1 MQKRGTTL
9 FVVVLILIISNT
21 EIAVSTQFLSKNLLQ
36 SNAFDVCL
44 SDNRILNVGGS
55 GFDNYSHIQVAINLA
70 SDGDTVFV
78 WDDSSPY
85 FENIVIDK
93 KIMLKGE
100 NRTSTII
107 DGMGIDDV
115 IIIHADGVMIS
126 GFTIK
131 NSKKE
136 WINAGIVLFSDNN
149 FIYDNIIYN
158 AENGV
163 YSYDLDYTIIENN
176 IISQC
181 EHSGINIPFSS
192 NNIIRYNRLSNCG
205 NYGVFIYDSLYDVVT
220 DNVISDSGVGVHL
233 WYSFYNNISSNIVA
247 NNGIGLRF
255 SFYSKNN
262 TIIHNV
268 LQNNAENGIELNFSF
283 YDILQNNVVE
293 NSKVGVKLYYSN
305 ENYIKN
311 SNIVSECVIGFDV
324 VYSPDN
330 IISGNIIKNNSYGIN
345 LSFSS
350 NNSIEYNYIEGSNE
364 LGIYFSDGSNN
375 NRIYHNAFIS
385 NEKNAFFMNSVFNRW
400 DQNYWDDYGGKA
412 FYVIDGVFYFGESV
426 LHVSWVNIDFSPRNE
441 PYENSA

>member
-1 MQKRGTTL
+1 MKKRGTTL
-9 FVVVLILIISNT
+9 FVVVLLLIISNI
-21 EIAVSTQFLSKNLLQ
+21 EIATSTEFLSKNILQ
-36 SNAFDVCL
+36 NNAFDVCL

-55 GFDNYSHIQVAINLA
+55 GFDNYSHIQAAINLA

-115 IIIHADGVMIS
+115 IIIHADGVIIS

-149 FIYDNIIYN
+149 CIHDNIIYN
-158 AENGV
+158 VENGV

-192 NNIIRYNRLSNCG
+192 NNIIRYNTLSNCG

-233 WYSFYNNISSNIVA
+233 WYSFYNNISSNTVT

-262 TIIHNV
+262 TIIRNV
-268 LQNNAENGIELNFSF
+268 LQDNTENGIELNFSF

-293 NSKVGVKLYYSN
+293 HSKVGFKLYYSN
-305 ENYIKN
+305 ENYIVNNN
-311 SNIVSECVIGFDV
+311 SVSDCVIGFDV

-330 IISGNIIKNNSYGIN
+330 SISGNILKNNSYGMN

-350 NNSIEYNYIEGSNE
+350 NNSIWHNVIRENKKI
-364 LGIYFSDGSNN
+364 GITLSDVSNN
-375 NRIYHNAFIS
+375 NRIFSNAFIA
-385 NEKNAFFMNSVFNRW
+385 NDKNAFFMTSVFNRW
-400 DQNYWDDYGGKA
+400 DQNYWDDWDRRG
-412 FYVIDGVFYFGESV
+412 FYIIDGALYFGESL
-426 LHVSWVNIDFSPRNE
+426 LHISWINIDFSPRNE
-441 PYENSA
+441 P

>member
-1 MQKRGTTL
+1 MKKRGTTL
-9 FVVVLILIISNT
+9 FVVVLLLIISNI
-21 EIAVSTQFLSKNLLQ
+21 EIATSTEFLSKNILQ
-36 SNAFDVCL
+36 NNAFDVCL

-55 GFDNYSHIQVAINLA
+55 GFDNYSHIQAAINLA

-149 FIYDNIIYN
+149 CIHDNIIYN
-158 AENGV
+158 VENGV

-192 NNIIRYNRLSNCG
+192 NNIIRYNTLSNCG

-233 WYSFYNNISSNIVA
+233 WYSFYNNISSNTVT

-262 TIIHNV
+262 TIIRNV
-268 LQNNAENGIELNFSF
+268 LQDNTENGIELNFSF

-293 NSKVGVKLYYSN
+293 HSKVGFKLYYSN
-305 ENYIKN
+305 ENYIVNNN
-311 SNIVSECVIGFDV
+311 SVSDCVIGFDV

-330 IISGNIIKNNSYGIN
+330 IISSNILKNNSYGMN

-350 NNSIEYNYIEGSNE
+350 NNSIWHNVIRENKKI
-364 LGIYFSDGSNN
+364 GITLSDVSNN
-375 NRIYHNAFIS
+375 NRIFSNAFIA
-385 NEKNAFFMNSVFNRW
+385 NDKNAFFMTSVFNRW
-400 DQNYWDDYGGKA
+400 DQNYWDDWDRRG
-412 FYVIDGVFYFGESV
+412 FYIIDGALYFGESL
-426 LHVSWVNIDFSPRNE
+426 LHISWINIDFSPRNE
-441 PYENSA
+441 P